1 MRYGNRGKSF
11 EKMIQTSNQQ
21 YKFQDRAL
29 VQKIPTPVTVL
40 DIDSQ
45 TGNIRSGFYE
55 QKSTVDYMG
64 TYQGYA
70 IAFEAK
76 ETNVETRFD
85 LSNIKEHQY
94 NFLKSWRAS
103 GGIGFVILQFSA
115 LDEIYYLPFALLEE
129 YWENMNNGGRKSI
142 PYNEIAE
149 EKYKITND
157 GLIVVD
163 YLAVIDDI
171 FLNDSGEST

>member
-21 YKFQDRAL
+21 YKFQNKAV
-29 VQKIPTPVTVL
+29 VQKIPTPVKVL
-40 DIDSQ
+40 DINPQ

-64 TYQGYA
+64 TYQGIA
-70 IAFEAK
+70 LAFEAK

-94 NFLKSWRAS
+94 SFLKSWVAS
-103 GGIGFVILQFSA
+103 GGIGFILLQFST
-115 LDEIYYLPFALLEE
+115 LDEIYYLPFGLLEE
-129 YWENMNNGGRKSI
+129 YWEQMNNGGRKSI
-142 PYNEIAE
+142 PYNEIAKE
-149 EKYKITND
+149 DYKITND
-157 GLIVVD
+157 GMIVVD
-163 YLAVIDDI
+163 YLAVVDEI
-171 FLNDSGEST
+171 FLDDSEE

>member
-21 YKFQDRAL
+21 YKFQNRAV
-29 VQKIPTPVTVL
+29 VQKIPTPVKVL
-40 DIDSQ
+40 DIDSH

-55 QKSTVDYMG
+55 QKSTVDYIG
-64 TYQGYA
+64 TYKGYA
-70 IAFEAK
+70 LAFEAK

-103 GGIGFVILQFSA
+103 GGIGFVILQFST
-115 LDEIYYLPFALLEE
+115 LDEIYYLPFSLLEE
-129 YWENMNNGGRKSI
+129 YWEKMDEGGRKSI
-142 PYNEIAE
+142 PYSEIAQ
-149 EKYKITND
+149 EKYQITND
-157 GLIVVD
+157 GMIVVD
-163 YLAVIDDI
+163 YLAVVEQI
-171 FLNDSGEST
+171 FLDDSTE